1 MNGMIAGD
9 KDKRKIWSK
18 VIQKRFESGY
28 PYIFFSDTV
37 NNNAPQIYKDKGLR
51 IWASNLCSEIVISSS
66 EDESFVCDLSSLN
79 LARWDEIKNTDAV
92 ETLVYFLDA
101 VMSEFIDKTEGMQFM
116 EAPRKFAMN
125 QRALGV
131 GVLGWHS
138 LLQSKMIAFESFD
151 AKMINVD
158 IWKTIRERTDKATE
172 ELAAIFGKALIYE
185 GTNYNRRNTTTL
197 AVAPTVSSSFAL
209 GQISPSIEPEN
220 SCYYIKDLAKG
231 KYSYKNPYLTQLLK
245 DKNKNDNDTWKSILE
260 HGGSVQHLEFLTE
273 HEKNVFKTFAEI
285 SQKEV
290 VIQAAQRQKYID
302 QAQSLNLMV
311 PHNAKPKEV
320 NELLIFGWELG
331 IKTFYY
337 QKSSS
342 PSQELARSIMTCK
355 SCEG

>member
-1 MNGMIAGD
+1 MM
-9 KDKRKIWSK
+9 
-18 VIQKRFESGY
+18 
-28 PYIFFSDTV
+28 
-37 NNNAPQIYKDKGLR
+37 
-51 IWASNLCSEIVISSS
+51 
-66 EDESFVCDLSSLN
+66 
-79 LARWDEIKNTDAV
+79 
-92 ETLVYFLDA
+92 
-101 VMSEFIDKTEGMQFM
+101 
-116 EAPRKFAMN
+116 
-125 QRALGV
+125 
-131 GVLGWHS
+131 
-138 LLQSKMIAFESFD
+138 
-151 AKMINVD
+151 
-158 IWKTIRERTDKATE
+158 
-172 ELAAIFGKALIYE
+172 
-185 GTNYNRRNTTTL
+185 
-197 AVAPTVSSSFAL
+197 TVSSSFAL

-231 KYSYKNPYLTQLLK
+231 KYSYKNPFLTQLLK

-260 HGGSVQHLEFLTE
+260 HGGSVQHLGFLTE
-273 HEKNVFKTFAEI
+273 QEKNVFKTFAEI